1 MLADGSSSSSLLVHA
16 PVTLLPTSLD
26 EQSYR
31 RVAALTPLWH
41 TLVDR
46 VSRDEA
52 FLLRHLEGPA
62 QADPWLR
69 RMLNLLVRLQK
80 EGRACTQP
88 LRLGIYRSDYM
99 LHVEDIDDD
108 GSAAAAAADAVTVAV
123 AASAN
128 GTSELASP
136 DASSSSRRGVR
147 HTPLQVELNT
157 MAASF
162 MGLSTRVAA
171 MHRFMLQREMGLAAD
186 VVKQITPDND
196 AVGNIARGMSVAFER
211 YKQQ

>member
-1 MLADGSSSSSLLVHA
+1 
-16 PVTLLPTSLD
+16 
-26 EQSYR
+26 
-31 RVAALTPLWH
+31 
-41 TLVDR
+41 
-46 VSRDEA
+46 
-52 FLLRHLEGPA
+52 
-62 QADPWLR
+62 
-69 RMLNLLVRLQK
+69 
-80 EGRACTQP
+80 
-88 LRLGIYRSDYM
+88 
-99 LHVEDIDDD
+99 
-108 GSAAAAAADAVTVAV
+108 
-123 AASAN
+123 
-128 GTSELASP
+128 
-136 DASSSSRRGVR
+136 VR

>member
-1 MLADGSSSSSLLVHA
+1 M
-16 PVTLLPTSLD
+16 TLLPTSLD

-46 VSRDEA
+46 VSRDED

-69 RMLNLLVRLQK
+69 RMLDLLVRLQK

-108 GSAAAAAADAVTVAV
+108 GSAAATAADAGTVAV

-128 GTSELASP
+128 GTS
-136 DASSSSRRGVR
+136 DVASSNASNGSVRRGVR